1 MLFIK
6 LIFIAI
12 LFYYLLK
19 SIGKSLMQSLFGNIT
34 QKAGNQQNI
43 RQKKSGDVTIYFEEK
58 KNNKSD
64 NKKGEYVDYEEI
76 KD

>member
-1 MLFIK
+1 
-6 LIFIAI
+6 
-12 LFYYLLK
+12 
-19 SIGKSLMQSLFGNIT
+19 MQSLFGNIT